1 MNEHDRKLAEALL
14 ADDAELL
21 EGRPPD
27 DSILRD
33 VAGTFRGKR
42 GVFTWFA
49 WFWGFVFAVLMFYA
63 GYRFFVAQELDPKL
77 NWGII
82 CLFSVIANA
91 MIKIWAWMEI
101 QRVGVQRELK
111 RLELRVAM
119 LGCDVSSE
127 PAAGG

>member
-21 EGRPPD
+21 RGDASDE
-27 DSILRD
+27 SILKD
-33 VAGTFRGKR
+33 VAGTFRGRR

-63 GYRFFVAQELDPKL
+63 GYRFFTESAVDALNAKL
-77 NWGII
+77 GWGIV
-82 CLFSVIANA
+82 CLFSMLANA

-111 RLELRVAM
+111 RIEVRVA
-119 LGCDVSSE
+119 LLSRDATPG
-127 PAAGG
+127 A